1 MVHKLPIFM
10 LTSKYYYVFCISGF
24 HIGWFLYTYTYKI
37 YLYFYV
43 ARLFLKY
50 VEILQQIENN
60 IRVKQSFDASE
71 ENTAW
76 RQEKKN
82 WRWKKTPKDVKPF
95 QNIPELWNTSSYRN
109 LCKYIFHT
117 YHPKPTHLKKFFKKM
132 KFCCCLCDTDLL
144 RELKRPRC

>member
-1 MVHKLPIFM
+1 MHLYNYAMVHKLSIFM

-24 HIGWFLYTYTYKI
+24 HIGWFLYTYIYKI

-71 ENTAW
+71 ENTA
-76 RQEKKN
+76 
-82 WRWKKTPKDVKPF
+82 
-95 QNIPELWNTSSYRN
+95 
-109 LCKYIFHT
+109 
-117 YHPKPTHLKKFFKKM
+117 
-132 KFCCCLCDTDLL
+132 
-144 RELKRPRC
+144 

>member
-24 HIGWFLYTYTYKI
+24 HIGWFLYTYIYKI

-76 RQEKKN
+76 RQED
-82 WRWKKTPKDVKPF
+82 KKTEDERKHQRIWNLF
-95 QNIPELWNTSSYRN
+95 IQNIPELWNLSY
-109 LCKYIFHT
+109 LP
-117 YHPKPTHLKKFFKKM
+117 PKTNPPKKVFKKIS
-132 KFCCCLCDTDLL
+132 FAAVCVILISWGN
-144 RELKRPRC
+144 